1 MLDHSLNKESAMKRL
16 FSLLCIVSLLG
27 LTGCNT
33 VSGFGRDVQKVGDK
47 VEDQARDCQ
56 ADDC

>member
-1 MLDHSLNKESAMKRL
+1 MKR
-16 FSLLCIVSLLG
+16 FASVLCVFALLG

-33 VSGFGRDVQKVGDK
+33 VKGFGQDVQKVGDK

-56 ADDC
+56 AGDC